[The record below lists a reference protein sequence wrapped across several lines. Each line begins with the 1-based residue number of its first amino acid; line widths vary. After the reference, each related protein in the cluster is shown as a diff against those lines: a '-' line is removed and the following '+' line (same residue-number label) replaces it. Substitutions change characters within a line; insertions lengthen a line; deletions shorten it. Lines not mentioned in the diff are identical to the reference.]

1 MKLIVFKE
9 KGEVRCPTKGEW
21 VVDYQGNYLLV
32 CEDDRCIHRPIYE
45 RIEIEV
51 PEGADRLHYCWYKGR
66 CSDGII
72 LKCGDI
78 DFPRPKVKRWRW
90 QCEVRPSIK
99 WKTTEH
105 HTEEEI
111 KTAYSIGT
119 SCSMFTKV
127 EGSEVEVEE

>member
-1 MKLIVFKE
+1 MKLIVFKAT
-9 KGEVRCPTKGEW
+9 GEVREPNRGEW
-21 VVDYQGNYLLV
+21 YINGDGDYRLAASNYKV
-32 CEDDRCIHRPIYE
+32 AWPICE
-45 RIEIEV
+45 RIEIEI
-51 PEGADRLHYCWYKGR
+51 PEGATEANVAFYSESHVYNKFLIHL
-66 CSDGII
+66 S
-72 LKCGDI
+72 
-78 DFPRPKVKRWRW
+78 RPKVKKWVW